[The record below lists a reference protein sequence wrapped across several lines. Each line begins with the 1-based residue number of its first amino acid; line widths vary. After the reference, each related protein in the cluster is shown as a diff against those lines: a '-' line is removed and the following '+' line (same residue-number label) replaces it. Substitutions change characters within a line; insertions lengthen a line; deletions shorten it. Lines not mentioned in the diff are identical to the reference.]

1 MEKLGNV
8 QESMDNANIKKK
20 TLRNN
25 QKEILEI
32 KYTVIQMRNTFEGL
46 SSGLNMAKE
55 SSTKEEESA
64 DLPELKC

>member
-1 MEKLGNV
+1 
-8 QESMDNANIKKK
+8 
-20 TLRNN
+20 
-25 QKEILEI
+25 
-32 KYTVIQMRNTFEGL
+32 MRNTFEGL